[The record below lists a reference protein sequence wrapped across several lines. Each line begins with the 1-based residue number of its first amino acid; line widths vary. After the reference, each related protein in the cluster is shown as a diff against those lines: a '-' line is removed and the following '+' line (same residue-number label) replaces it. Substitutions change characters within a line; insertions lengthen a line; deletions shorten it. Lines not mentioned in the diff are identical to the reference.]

1 MKKLLTFIFLF
12 SVNGFSF
19 AAEPDS
25 LFLKG
30 NQSYTQGNYDQAIEY
45 YNDVI
50 SAGVESPELYLN
62 LGNAYFRIQDYGRAR
77 LFYAK
82 AHRLNPFLSDLDSN
96 IDLIQSFVTDKITLL
111 PIISI
116 KLSLFDW
123 MSFFNSFVTLFIIIL
138 ISLFSIY
145 LVFVNSVS
153 KFSGIKRYLFITS
166 LTVTILFQLG
176 LATYIYLD
184 YSIDEAI
191 VIDNRVDVKSEPVGS
206 GTTVFTV
213 HSATRVF
220 IKNSYENWYYIQLE
234 NGNTGWLESK
244 SIGKI

>member
-1 MKKLLTFIFLF
+1 MKKLLTFAFLF
-12 SVNGFSF
+12 SLHGFSF

-62 LGNAYFRIQDYGRAR
+62 LGNSYFRIQDYGRAR
-77 LFYAK
+77 LFYEK
-82 AHRLNPFLSDLDSN
+82 AHRLNPFLTDLDSN
-96 IDLIQSFVTDKITLL
+96 IDLIQSFVTDKITIL
-111 PIISI
+111 PVISI
-116 KLSLFDW
+116 KLTLFDW
-123 MSFFNSFVTLFIIIL
+123 MSFLNSFITLVLIIL
-138 ISLFSIY
+138 ISSLSIY
-145 LVFVNSVS
+145 LVFINSVS
-153 KFSGIKRYLFITS
+153 RLPGIKRYLYITC
-166 LTVTILFQLG
+166 LTVTIMLQIG
-176 LATYIYLD
+176 MATYIYLD

-191 VIDNRVDVKSEPVGS
+191 VTEARVDVKSEPVGS

-220 IKNSYENWYYIQLE
+220 IKNSYGNWYYIQLE